1 MCFQTIFRLKTVL
14 SIFICTGIV
23 SAGSIRGIVRNSQS
37 GKPVSD
43 VMVEFENG
51 SRKTFTDSTGS
62 FSFDTVDAGSWNLY
76 CSHQKMEPQTINDV
90 FVSGDAV
97 KELSIEMN
105 PSSYTLEKMVVKGHS
120 FRKAPD
126 MASSTK
132 LMSFDEILRSPG
144 ALIDVQRAVQDL
156 PSVSSAADNTN
167 EIIVRGGTAGENLFI
182 MDNIEIPNPNHF
194 ADQGSGGGVISLINP
209 FLVKGLTFSAG
220 APPAQYGGKASS
232 VLDVKLKDGND
243 KLILGGVD
251 IGVAGVGGHI
261 EGPLWQGCTFMASAT
276 KSFLDIVA
284 HYSDISALPE
294 YWGVQSKIT
303 QKLGNHRVYAN
314 MLMGNNKIHIGDALE
329 AAGCDGDEIRAEG
342 FIYAAGM
349 SMESFWSDLFS
360 TTVTVSGT
368 GNSFDRLE
376 YSDTSTNT
384 VLQRDTFFTNKSV
397 ESEQQLKVQGSLDLP
412 SEVKVQVGVN
422 VKRCD
427 ADIDITEAPDTVF
440 FPGTAIHVYAHD
452 AQEHE
457 IGYKYGAFCSGIF
470 HTSEKLKVIPGVRV
484 DWFTLNKSFTTSP
497 RVGLT
502 YSVTPL
508 LDITASG
515 GIQYQEPD
523 YADLLADPLNRF
535 SMKPKRAVTG
545 IAGIEYLFEKYSAK
559 CIAEVYY
566 KHYNNLPVQESLLTP
581 EIYDQSD
588 VISTTGKGRSYGI
601 ELFVQKKL
609 VSNLFFTVS
618 YSYSRAE
625 QRDFRPG
632 YHDSW
637 IRSDFDY
644 RNVATLSAGYKFD
657 LLEKEW
663 YKSIHQKLWLMV
675 LSPVFPLAD
684 RVEISAK
691 WRYLG
696 GRPRTEQYW
705 SDLYNCFITDPAQ
718 YNREQYDDYHRLDI
732 RFERRY
738 GFGLL
743 HMMYYFDFQNVYNRK
758 NIWTYV
764 YSDKHKKATKIYQ
777 LPFFPAGGVIIG
789 F

>member
-1 MCFQTIFRLKTVL
+1 MRFHTA
-14 SIFICTGIV
+14 IV
-23 SAGSIRGIVRNSQS
+23 SVFVLALLVFSGVASAGAIQGIIRNSQS
-37 GKPVSD
+37 GKPIAD
-43 VMVEFENG
+43 VMVELEG
-51 SRKTFTDSTGS
+51 SGRSTFTDSSGY
-62 FSFDTVDAGSWNLY
+62 FLFDAVAAGSWNLH
-76 CSHQKMEPQTINDV
+76 CVHQKSEPQTLNDI
-90 FVSGDAV
+90 FVSGDAI
-97 KELSIEMN
+97 KSLSIEMN

-132 LMSFDEILRSPG
+132 MMTFDEILRSPG

-167 EIIVRGGTAGENLFI
+167 EIIVRGGTAGENLFV

-243 KLILGGVD
+243 KLILGGID

-261 EGPLWQGCTFMASAT
+261 EGPLWSGCTFMASAT

-284 HYSDISALPE
+284 RYSDISALPE
-294 YWGVQSKIT
+294 YWGMQSKIT
-303 QKLGNHRVYAN
+303 QKMGNHRLYAN
-314 MLMGNNKIHIGDALE
+314 LILGNNEIHIADALE
-329 AAGCDGDEIRAEG
+329 AAGCDGEEIRAKG
-342 FIYAAGM
+342 FIYAAGA
-349 SMESFWSDLFS
+349 SLESAWNDLFS
-360 TTVTVSGT
+360 TTLTVSGT
-368 GNSFDRLE
+368 GNSFDRSE
-376 YSDTSTNT
+376 YTDTTIGEIHH
-384 VLQRDTFFTNKSV
+384 RDTFFTNQSV
-397 ESEQQLKVQGSLDLP
+397 EREQQIKLQGALDLP
-412 SEVKVQVGVN
+412 SEIKIQAGVN

-427 ADIDITEAPDTVF
+427 ADIEIEEKPDTVRDLT
-440 FPGTAIHVYAHD
+440 GLNHIYVHD

-457 IGYKYGAFCSGIF
+457 IAYKYGVFCSGIF
-470 HTSEKLKVIPGVRV
+470 HTFDKLKIIPGVRA
-484 DWFTLNKSFTTSP
+484 DWFTLNKSFTVSP
-497 RVGLT
+497 RLGLT
-502 YSVTPL
+502 WSLTPV

-523 YADLLADPLNRF
+523 YADLLADPQNR
-535 SMKPKRAVTG
+535 SMKPKRATTAITG
-545 IAGIEYLFEKYSAK
+545 VEYLIEKFSLK

-566 KHYNNLPVQESLLTP
+566 KHYQHLPVEQSLLTDIP
-581 EIYDQSD
+581 YDQSD
-588 VISTTGKGRSYGI
+588 VIKTEGKGRSYGV
-601 ELFVQKKL
+601 ELFAQKKL
-609 VSNLFFTVS
+609 IKNLFFTIS
-618 YSYSRAE
+618 YSLSRAE

-632 YHDSW
+632 FHDKW

-644 RNVATLSAGYKFD
+644 RHVATVSGGYKFE

-663 YKSIHQKLWLMV
+663 YKSMHDKLWLKL

-696 GRPRTEQYW
+696 GRPRTVHRW
-705 SDLYNCFITDPAQ
+705 SDQYNTYIVDPAQ
-718 YNREQYDDYHRLDI
+718 YNRAHYDPYHRLDI

-743 HMMYYFDFQNVYNRK
+743 HMMYYFDFQNVYNKK
-758 NIWTYV
+758 NLWTYI
-764 YSDKHKKATKIYQ
+764 YSDRNKTETKIYQ

>member
-1 MCFQTIFRLKTVL
+1 MCFQTGSISAGVL
-14 SIFICTGIV
+14 FLLICAGFV
-23 SAGSIRGIVRNSQS
+23 SAGSIHGTIRNSQS
-37 GKPVSD
+37 DKPVAD
-43 VMVEFENG
+43 VMVELESTERN
-51 SRKTFTDSTGS
+51 TFTDSSGY
-62 FSFDTVDAGSWNLY
+62 FAFDSVSAGSWNINCY
-76 CSHQKMEPQTINDV
+76 HQKLEPLTINDI
-90 FVSGDAV
+90 FVSGDAI

-167 EIIVRGGTAGENLFI
+167 EIIVRGGTSGENLFI

-243 KLILGGVD
+243 KLILGGID
-251 IGVAGVGGHI
+251 IGVAGVGGHV
-261 EGPLWQGCTFMASAT
+261 EGPLWPGCTFMASAT
-276 KSFLDIVA
+276 KSFLDIVS

-303 QKLGNHRVYAN
+303 QKMGEHHRVFAN
-314 MLMGNNKIHIGDALE
+314 VILGNNKIHIADALE
-329 AAGCDGDEIRAEG
+329 AAGCDGEQIRAEG

-349 SMESFWSDLFS
+349 SIESSWSDLFS
-360 TTVTVSGT
+360 TVITVSGT

-376 YSDTSTNT
+376 YSDTSINN
-384 VLQRDTFFTNKSV
+384 QSKRDTFFTNQSV
-397 ESEQQLKVQGSLDLP
+397 ESEQQLKMQGSLDLP
-412 SEVKVQVGVN
+412 SEIKIQAGVN

-427 ADIDITEAPDTVF
+427 ADIDIKEKPDTVF
-440 FPGTAIHVYAHD
+440 LPGNTIQVYAHD
-452 AQEHE
+452 ALEHDV
-457 IGYKYGAFCSGIF
+457 GYKYGAYCSGIF
-470 HTSEKLKVIPGVRV
+470 RAWEKLKIIPGIRA
-484 DWFTLNKSFTTSP
+484 DWFTLNESFTVSP
-497 RVGLT
+497 RLGLT

-508 LDITASG
+508 LDVTASG

-523 YADLLADPLNRF
+523 YADLLADPSNRL
-535 SMKPKRAVTG
+535 MEPKRATTA
-545 IAGIEYLFEKYSAK
+545 IAGIEYLIEKYSAK
-559 CIAEVYY
+559 CIAEVFYKYY
-566 KHYNNLPVQESLLTP
+566 HHLPVEERLLTP
-581 EIYDQSD
+581 ELYDQSD
-588 VISTTGKGRSYGI
+588 VIITNGKGRSYGI

-609 VSNLFFTVS
+609 VNNLFFTVS
-618 YSYSRAE
+618 YSFSRAE
-625 QRDFRPG
+625 QRDFRAG
-632 YHDSW
+632 FHDNW

-644 RNVATLSAGYKFD
+644 RNVATVSAGYKFD
-657 LLEKEW
+657 LLEKKW
-663 YKSIHQKLWLMV
+663 YKSLHQRLWLKL

-684 RVEISAK
+684 RLEISAK

-705 SDLYNCFITDPAQ
+705 SDEYNYFVIDPTQ
-718 YNREQYDDYHRLDI
+718 YNRSQYDDYHRLDI

-758 NIWTYV
+758 NIWTYI
-764 YSDKHKKATKIYQ
+764 YSDTHKKATKIYQ

>member
-1 MCFQTIFRLKTVL
+1 MRFQTAIFSVL
-14 SIFICTGIV
+14 VLMLLILSEV
-23 SAGSIRGIVRNSQS
+23 ASAGSIHGIIRNSQS
-37 GKPVSD
+37 GKPIAD
-43 VMVEFENG
+43 VMVELEGFG
-51 SRKTFTDSTGS
+51 RSAFTDSSGY
-62 FSFDTVDAGSWNLY
+62 FAFDTVTAGSWNLH
-76 CSHQKMEPQTINDV
+76 CFHQKSEPLTLNDV
-90 FVSGDAV
+90 FVSGDEV
-97 KELSIEMN
+97 KNLTIEMN

-167 EIIVRGGTAGENLFI
+167 EIIVRGGTAGENLFV

-251 IGVAGVGGHI
+251 VGIAGVGGHI
-261 EGPLWQGCTFMASAT
+261 EGPLWSGCTFMASAT

-284 HYSDISALPE
+284 HYSDLSGLPE
-294 YWGVQSKIT
+294 YWGVQSKVT
-303 QKLGNHRVYAN
+303 QKMGNHRLYAN
-314 MLMGNNKIHIGDALE
+314 LILGNNDIHIADALA
-329 AAGCDGDEIRAEG
+329 AAGCDGQEIRAKG
-342 FIYAAGM
+342 FIYAAGA
-349 SMESFWSDLFS
+349 SLESDWTDLLS
-360 TTVTVSGT
+360 TTLTLSGT
-368 GNSFDRLE
+368 GNSFDRSE
-376 YSDTSTNT
+376 YTDTIVNDI
-384 VLQRDTFFTNKSV
+384 LQRDTFFTNQSV
-397 ESEQQLKVQGSLDLP
+397 EREQQVKLQGALDLP
-412 SEVKVQVGVN
+412 SEVKIQAGVN
-422 VKRCD
+422 LKRCD
-427 ADIDITEAPDTVF
+427 ADIDIEEKPDTVHDLA
-440 FPGTAIHVYAHD
+440 GGSHIYIHD
-452 AQEHE
+452 ALEHE

-470 HTSEKLKVIPGVRV
+470 HTLEKLKVIPGVRA
-484 DWFTLNKSFTTSP
+484 DWFTMNKSFTVSP
-497 RVGLT
+497 RLGLVW
-502 YSVTPL
+502 SLTPV
-508 LDITASG
+508 LDFTASG

-523 YADLLADPLNRF
+523 YADLLADPQNL
-535 SMKPKRAVTG
+535 SMKPKRATTA
-545 IAGIEYLFEKYSAK
+545 ITGIEYLIEKYSIK

-566 KHYNNLPVQESLLTP
+566 KHYNHLPVELSLLTP
-581 EIYDQSD
+581 ELYDQSD
-588 VISTTGKGRSYGI
+588 VLLTTGKGRSYGI
-601 ELFVQKKL
+601 ELFAQKKL
-609 VSNLFFTVS
+609 VKNLFFTIS
-618 YSYSRAE
+618 YSLSKAE

-632 YHDSW
+632 FQDHW

-644 RNVATLSAGYKFD
+644 RHVATVSGGYKFE
-657 LLEKEW
+657 LLEKAW
-663 YKSIHQKLWLMV
+663 YKSIHNKLWLML
-675 LSPVFPLAD
+675 LSPIFPLAD

-696 GRPRTEQYW
+696 GRPRTVHEW
-705 SDLYNCFITDPAQ
+705 RDEYNCYIVDPAK
-718 YNREQYDDYHRLDI
+718 YNRSHYDDYHRLDI

-758 NIWTYV
+758 NLWTYI
-764 YSDKHKKATKIYQ
+764 YSDKNKTETKIYQ